1 MPWTSEHIKWLVD
14 TGERLKTTDGKE
26 VDVWELRHES
36 DEAVLSAWAKGRRVT
51 SCIMAV

>member
-26 VDVWELRHES
+26 VDVWEFRHES